1 MITSPSSAT
10 QGGACKF
17 EKRIEADQVGD
28 LVSNKSMRDASTA
41 SSRRSEGP
49 VAPSFWRFRNED
61 GSHRAIK
68 SDRRGEPE

>member
-61 GSHRAIK
+61 GSHPG
-68 SDRRGEPE
+68 D